1 MRAIRLHEFGPA
13 SNLILEELPDPVPGD
28 GQVRITVEAAGV
40 HVLDTTIRSG
50 ATGGPFPLPDLPA
63 IPGREV
69 AGVIDAVGPGVD
81 PGLVGRRVVAHLG
94 VASAGYASMAVANE
108 TALQFLPPHLDAAAA
123 VAMIGTGRT
132 TAGVLQAA
140 AIRSDDVV
148 LIPAAAG
155 GMGSLLVQEAAHVGA
170 FTVGLA
176 GGTGKV
182 ASVLAMGADAAIDYR
197 VPGWPDAVRE
207 ALGARQITLVVDG
220 VGGEVG
226 RAAFEL
232 LGVGG
237 RFVMFGYTSGAPTA
251 ITSDELLTTGQT
263 VTGALGPALLR
274 RPGGIRE
281 LETIALG
288 RAADGI
294 WKPLITRF
302 PLAEAAAAHQALTDR
317 RTQGKVVLIP

>member
-13 SNLILEELPDPVPGD
+13 SNLILEEVPDPQPGG
-28 GQVRITVEAAGV
+28 GQVRIAVEAAGV

-50 ATGGPFPLPDLPA
+50 ASGGPFPLPELPT

-69 AGVIDAVGPGVD
+69 AGTIDAVGTGVD
-81 PGLVGRRVVAHLG
+81 PELIGRRVVAHLG
-94 VASAGYASMAVANE
+94 VASSGYASMAVAAE
-108 TALQFLPPHLDAAAA
+108 GALQFLPDHLDAPTA

-132 TAGVLQAA
+132 TAGVLAA
-140 AIRSDDVV
+140 AQITAADVV

-155 GMGSLLVQEAAHVGA
+155 GIGSLLVQEAAHVGA

-176 GGTGKV
+176 GGPAKV
-182 ASVLAMGADAAIDYR
+182 ASVLAIGADAAVDYR
-197 VPGWPDAVRE
+197 IPGWPDAVRH
-207 ALGARQITLVVDG
+207 ALGEREITLVIDG

-237 RFVMFGYTSGAPTA
+237 RFVIFGYTSGGPTA
-251 ITSDELLTTGQT
+251 IRSDELLTTGQT

-281 LETIALG
+281 LESIALA

-294 WKPLITRF
+294 WKPLVTRF

-317 RTQGKVVLIP
+317 ETQGKVVLVP

>member
-13 SNLILEELPDPVPGD
+13 TNLILEELPDPEPGD
-28 GQVRITVEAAGV
+28 GQVRIAVEAAGV

-50 ATGGPFPLPDLPA
+50 ASGGPFPLPELPT

-69 AGVIDAVGPGVD
+69 AGVVDRVGGGVD
-81 PGLVGRRVVAHLG
+81 AALVGRRVVAHLG
-94 VASAGYASMAVANE
+94 MASAGYASMAVANAA
-108 TALQFLPPHLDAAAA
+108 ALHVIPDHLDAAAA

-132 TAGVLQAA
+132 TAGVLAAA
-140 AIRSDDVV
+140 AITGDDVV
-148 LIPAAAG
+148 VIPAAAG
-155 GMGSLLVQEAAHVGA
+155 GMGSLLVQEAHHAGA

-176 GGTGKV
+176 GGPDKV
-182 ASVLAMGADAAIDYR
+182 ASVLALGADAAIDYR
-197 VPGWPDAVRE
+197 VAGWPDAVRA
-207 ALGARQITLVVDG
+207 ALGERAVTLVIDG

-232 LGVGG
+232 LGDGG
-237 RFVMFGYTSGAPTA
+237 RFVIFGYTSGTPTE
-251 ITSDELLTTGQT
+251 ISSSELLTSGRT

-281 LETIALG
+281 LETFALT

-294 WKPLITRF
+294 WKPVITRF
-302 PLAEAAAAHQALTDR
+302 PLAEAAAAHQALSDR
-317 RTQGKVVLIP
+317 RTQGKVVLVP

>member
-1 MRAIRLHEFGPA
+1 MHAIRLHEFGPA
-13 SNLILEELPDPVPGD
+13 SNLILEELPDPQPGE
-28 GQVRITVEAAGV
+28 GQVRIAVEAAGV

-50 ATGGPFPLPDLPA
+50 ASGGPFPLPELPT

-69 AGVIDAVGPGVD
+69 AGAIDAVGPGVD
-81 PGLVGRRVVAHLG
+81 RSLIGRRVVAHLG
-94 VASAGYASMAVANE
+94 IASSGYASLAVANE
-108 TALQFLPPHLDAAAA
+108 PALQFLPEHLDAAAA

-140 AIRSDDVV
+140 AITPTDVV

-155 GMGSLLVQEAAHVGA
+155 GIGSLLVQEAAHLGA

-176 GGTGKV
+176 GGSAKV
-182 ASVLAMGADAAIDYR
+182 ASVLAIGADAAIDYR
-197 VPGWPDAVRE
+197 VAGWPDAVRE
-207 ALGARQITLVVDG
+207 VLGEREITLVIDG

-232 LGVGG
+232 LGAGG
-237 RFVMFGYTSGAPTA
+237 RFVIFGYTSGAPTVIA
-251 ITSDELLTTGQT
+251 SDELLSSGQT

-281 LETIALG
+281 LESTALA

-317 RTQGKVVLIP
+317 QTQGKVVLMT

>member
-13 SNLILEELPDPVPGD
+13 SNLILEELPDPQPGD
-28 GQVRITVEAAGV
+28 GQVRIVVEAAGV

-50 ATGGPFPLPDLPA
+50 ASGGPFPLPELPT

-69 AGVIDAVGPGVD
+69 AGVVDAVGAGAD
-81 PGLVGRRVVAHLG
+81 PALIGRRVVAHLG
-94 VASAGYASMAVANE
+94 MASAGYASLAVANE
-108 TALQFLPPHLDAAAA
+108 AALQFLPDHLDAATA

-140 AIRSDDVV
+140 AIRHDDVV

-155 GMGSLLVQEAAHVGA
+155 GMGSLLVQEATHLGA

-176 GGTGKV
+176 GGAEKV
-182 ASVLAMGADAAIDYR
+182 ASVLALGADAAIDYR
-197 VPGWPDAVRE
+197 VPGWPDAVQE
-207 ALGARQITLVVDG
+207 ALGDREVTLVIDG

-232 LGVGG
+232 LGAGG
-237 RFVMFGYTSGAPTA
+237 RFVIFGYTAGAPTA

-281 LETIALG
+281 LESIALA

-294 WKPLITRF
+294 WKPLVTRF
-302 PLAEAAAAHQALTDR
+302 PLAEAGAAHQALTDR
-317 RTQGKVVLIP
+317 QTQGKVVLIP

>member
-13 SNLILEELPDPVPGD
+13 SNLILEELPDPLPGE
-28 GQVRITVEAAGV
+28 GQVRIAVEAAGV

-50 ATGGPFPLPDLPA
+50 ASGGPFPLPELPT

-69 AGVIDAVGPGVD
+69 AGVIDAVGPGGD
-81 PGLVGRRVVAHLG
+81 PALVGRRVVAHLG
-94 VASAGYASMAVANE
+94 MASAGYASVAVANE
-108 TALQFLPPHLDAAAA
+108 AALQFLPDHLDSAVA

-140 AIRSDDVV
+140 AIQPSDVV
-148 LIPAAAG
+148 LVPAAAG
-155 GMGSLLVQEAAHVGA
+155 GMGSLLVQEAKHVGA

-176 GGTGKV
+176 GGSEKI
-182 ASVLAMGADAAIDYR
+182 AAVLGMGADAAVDYR
-197 VPGWPDAVRE
+197 VPGWPDAVRA
-207 ALGARQITLVVDG
+207 ALGEREITLVIDG

-232 LGVGG
+232 LGNGG
-237 RFVMFGYTSGAPTA
+237 RFVIFGYTSGTPTA
-251 ITSDELLTTGQT
+251 ITSAELLTTGQT

-281 LETIALG
+281 LETTALA

-294 WKPLITRF
+294 WKPLVTRF

-317 RTQGKVVLIP
+317 QTQGKVVLIP